1 MMKRREFIT
10 LLGGGAAAWPLTARA
25 QRTERMRR
33 IGVLM
38 GSAESDPESVP
49 RVTAFE
55 RGLTELGWVSGRN
68 VLIDY
73 RWAAGEPAHMQVLA
87 KELVEL
93 QPDVLLA
100 SSTPVVA
107 ALGREAGTIPIVFV
121 VVSDPVGSGFVESL
135 ARPGGNM
142 TGFINIESSL
152 GGKWLELLKELA
164 PRISRVAAM
173 FNPDT
178 APHAEYYVR
187 PFEVAAASLAV
198 QARHGG
204 RSQRHRHRTSYIRP
218 GTRSSERSDR
228 AAGHVHNSSPQ
239 GDYLGCGE

>member
-1 MMKRREFIT
+1 MRRREFIS
-10 LLGGGAAAWPLTARA
+10 LFGGAAAAWPLAARA
-25 QRTERMRR
+25 QRAERMRR
-33 IGVLM
+33 IGVLV

-55 RGLTELGWVSGRN
+55 RGLAELGWASGRK

-73 RWAAGEPAHMQVLA
+73 RWAAGDYAHMQVLA
-87 KELVEL
+87 RELVEL

-107 ALGREAGTIPIVFV
+107 ALARETGTIPIVFV
-121 VVSDPVGSGFVESL
+121 VVSDPVGSGFIESL

-152 GGKWLELLKELA
+152 GGKWLELLKEIA

-178 APHAEYYVR
+178 APTRNIMCVHSKVLPSRSRSSHPLR
-187 PFEVAAASLAV
+187 PFAASP
-198 QARHGG
+198 
-204 RSQRHRHRTSYIRP
+204 TSNKPYS
-218 GTRSSERSDR
+218 T
-228 AAGHVHNSSPQ
+228 
-239 GDYLGCGE
+239 

>member
-1 MMKRREFIT
+1 M
-10 LLGGGAAAWPLTARA
+10 
-25 QRTERMRR
+25 
-33 IGVLM
+33 
-38 GSAESDPESVP
+38 P

-68 VLIDY
+68 VLMDY
-73 RWAAGEPAHMQVLA
+73 RWAAGEYAHMQVLA

-107 ALGREAGTIPIVFV
+107 ALARETGTIPIVFV
-121 VVSDPVGSGFVESL
+121 VVFDPIGSGFIESL

-164 PRISRVAAM
+164 PSISRVAVM

-198 QARHGG
+198 KPSHCA
-204 RSQRHRHRTSYIRP
+204 RSQRHRHRTSHIRP
-218 GTRSSERSDR
+218 EDALRRAASSCCRTRSPRFTAERLSR
-228 AAGHVHNSSPQ
+228 LRRVATFQRFIRFGTWLEMVV
-239 GDYLGCGE
+239 